1 MQNAGQVHISSQQFA
16 NQPQLFTT
24 LPGAPAH
31 TGGMRIPALILFAL
45 LAASA
50 RAELVPIG
58 ETEAAFNFI
67 DAKAI
72 EKSDHMRRVWLV
84 LDLKQK
90 KASGAASVRALYDF
104 DCEASRFTQLAS
116 LEFSDAGGAGA
127 LLRTQSR
134 IKRWAS
140 IGPES
145 AAEGVR
151 RYVCTQ

>member
-1 MQNAGQVHISSQQFA
+1 
-16 NQPQLFTT
+16 
-24 LPGAPAH
+24 
-31 TGGMRIPALILFAL
+31 MRFLALILLAF

-50 RAELVPIG
+50 RAELVPVG

-72 EKSDHMRRVWLV
+72 EKSEHMRRVWLV

-90 KASGAASVRALYDF
+90 NASGAASMRALYDF
-104 DCEASRFTQLAS
+104 DCDASRFTQLAS
-116 LEFSDAGGAGA
+116 LEFSESGGTGA

-134 IKRWAS
+134 IKRWNS
-140 IGPES
+140 IAPES